1 MKVLVTGFGP
11 FENYNSNPAEML
23 AHHLSDVRPDVETC
37 ILPVVY
43 GEAGEILLD
52 ELESL
57 FPDLVISFGLNATI
71 GYINLEEIAVNIRSS
86 EVADNKGKT
95 MTDTPILEN
104 GPLAYR
110 TRLPTVPLR
119 ECLRKSGIP
128 AKLSYSAGVYIC
140 NEVFYLEMDWAYR
153 EGRNAGFVHIPMAT
167 EMVAGIPGL
176 YRTPHIPLEMLK
188 RAGELVLDCTL
199 NSIR

>member
-11 FENYNSNPAEML
+11 FEGFRSNPAEVVANHL
-23 AHHLSDVRPDVETC
+23 AEMHTDVEAC

-43 GEAGEILLD
+43 HEAGEVLLD

-57 FPDLVISFGLNATI
+57 CPDLVISFGLNANI
-71 GYINLEEIAVNIRSS
+71 GHINLEEIAVNIRSS
-86 EVADNKGKT
+86 EIADNKGNT

-110 TRLPTVPLR
+110 TRLPTLSLR
-119 ECLRKSGIP
+119 EGLRKNGIP

-140 NEVFYLEMDWAYR
+140 NEVFYLEMDWAHR
-153 EGRNAGFVHIPMAT
+153 EGKSAGFVHIPMAT
-167 EMVAGIPGL
+167 EMVAGDPGL
-176 YRTPHIPLEMLK
+176 YRSPHMSLEMLK
-188 RAGELVLDCTL
+188 KAGELILDCS
-199 NSIR
+199 SIR